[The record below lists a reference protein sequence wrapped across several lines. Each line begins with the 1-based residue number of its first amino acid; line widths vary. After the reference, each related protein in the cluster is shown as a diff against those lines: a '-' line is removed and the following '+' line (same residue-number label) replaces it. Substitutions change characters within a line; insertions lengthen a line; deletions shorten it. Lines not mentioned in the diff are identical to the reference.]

1 MEQSSI
7 LGFLKKPGSSRPGP
21 SRTENTRPGEPYQR
35 HNTNRPKHNMSNHN
49 RAPNRRRN
57 MALKQVAD
65 ETKSVL
71 PSILSKV
78 PSKFN
83 AEWAT
88 LETINHQDGSTLP
101 KERCPGI
108 KKPCIIEVLNM
119 DSFDAAI
126 QLEPNHTVRQHCSMK
141 KTDVDVDDDKPAIA
155 PKFDIDAPM
164 QDATTE
170 DAPGKPQDPEVEKQ
184 AGEVTEPMRARP
196 VAVLNLAS
204 ERSPGGGWQKGA
216 LAQEEC
222 LCYRSSLYLTLDG
235 EQYYPIPALAA
246 IYSPNVVIIRNSMS
260 DGHKLLESTHPMD
273 LPALSVISVAA
284 LRQPPLSDDGITF
297 KHLGARAHTKNNV
310 RLILRVAARHGHTK
324 LVLGALGCG
333 VYSNPPGEVANCFLE
348 VLREPEFQGG
358 WFEKIVFAV
367 LDNVRG
373 PDGGK
378 DGTGNFGIFYRT
390 LHGQV
395 V

>member
-1 MEQSSI
+1 M
-7 LGFLKKPGSSRPGP
+7 GLK
-21 SRTENTRPGEPYQR
+21 
-35 HNTNRPKHNMSNHN
+35 
-49 RAPNRRRN
+49 
-57 MALKQVAD
+57 LVAD
-65 ETKSVL
+65 ETKLVL

-78 PSKFN
+78 PSKFD

-88 LETINHQDGSTLP
+88 LETMYHQDGSTLP
-101 KERCPGI
+101 KERCPGVR
-108 KKPCIIEVLNM
+108 KPCIIEVLNM
-119 DSFDAAI
+119 DSFDAAV
-126 QLEPNHTVRQHCSMK
+126 QLEPNHTVRQHCSME
-141 KTDVDVDDDKPAIA
+141 KTDMDAEDEKPAIA
-155 PKFDIDAPM
+155 PKSGIDTPIK
-164 QDATTE
+164 DVATSE
-170 DAPGKPQDPEVEKQ
+170 DAQGTLQDPEVKKQ
-184 AGEVTEPMRARP
+184 PGKAKESMRVRP

-222 LCYRSSLYLTLDG
+222 LCYRSSLYLTLDR

-246 IYSPNVVIIRNSMS
+246 IYSPNVVIIRNSMP
-260 DGHKLLESTHPMD
+260 DGHELLDSIHPMD

-284 LRQPPLSDDGITF
+284 LRQPPLSDDGKTF
-297 KHLGARAHTKNNV
+297 KNIGARAHTKNNV

-333 VYSNPPGEVANCFLE
+333 VYSNPPGEVARCFLE
-348 VLREPEFQGG
+348 VLHEPEFQGG
-358 WFEKIVFAV
+358 WFEKVVFAV

-378 DGTGNFGIFYRT
+378 DGTGNFGVFYRV